1 MKSKRIF
8 SVVIALFVGGQSFAK
23 LNVVTTTPDL
33 ASIASYVG
41 GKNVSVKSIVTGAR
55 DPHRIEAKPSYMS
68 QISRADLFIAIGLDL
83 EIGYERV
90 LLDGSRNSH
99 VRIGALGHLYA
110 SEGALVLDRPTGT
123 VTRAQGDIH
132 PYGNPH
138 IWLDPYNGRVVAQRI
153 AERMSALDTSNAGDY
168 KKGARNFID
177 KLDRKMFGDAL
188 VEKYGGEELWQWER
202 NGELF
207 EQLRKVGS
215 MNLLGGWVKASQVFR
230 GKTIITYH
238 RSFVY
243 FINRFDLRSIGELEP
258 KPGIEPTP
266 GHLASLMRR
275 AQEENVRVIIQ
286 EPFYSTRHANFV
298 ASRIGAKVV
307 ILPGNIG
314 HDSSAKDYF
323 SLFDT
328 IISRLREAF
337 S

>member
-1 MKSKRIF
+1 MKFERIF
-8 SVVIALFVGGQSFAK
+8 SIVIAFFLGGQAFAK

-41 GKNVSVKSIVTGAR
+41 GKNVSVKSIVNGAR

-68 QISRADLFIAIGLDL
+68 LISRADLFIAIGLDL
-83 EIGYERV
+83 EIGYERA

-99 VRIGALGHLYA
+99 VRIGAPGHLYV
-110 SEGALVLDRPTGT
+110 SEGAMILDRPTGA
-123 VTRAQGDIH
+123 VTRAEGDIH

-138 IWLDPYNGRVVAQRI
+138 IWLDPYNGRIVARTI
-153 AERMSALDTSNAGDY
+153 AERMSKLDKANADEY
-168 KKGARNFID
+168 ERGAKIFVD
-177 KLDRKMFGDAL
+177 KLDRKMYGDAL
-188 VEKYGGEELWQWER
+188 VERYGGELLWQWER
-202 NGELF
+202 NGELS
-207 EQLRKVGS
+207 EQLRKGGAT
-215 MNLLGGWVKASQVFR
+215 NLLGGWVKASQAFR
-230 GKTIITYH
+230 GKAIITYH
-238 RSFVY
+238 RSFGY

-307 ILPGNIG
+307 ILPGNVG

-328 IISRLREAF
+328 IISKLREAF